1 MLIGGG
7 GGSDV
12 QADAGGEAGQVGDVQ
27 EGGKGAHGGA
37 QQGLP
42 SHQSW
47 EKWWV
52 HGPHLQFSP
61 K

>member
-27 EGGKGAHGGA
+27 EGGMGAHGGA
-37 QQGLP
+37 QRGLLWNQT
-42 SHQSW
+42 SHQS
-47 EKWWV
+47 
-52 HGPHLQFSP
+52 
-61 K
+61 

>member
-42 SHQSW
+42 SHQS
-47 EKWWV
+47 
-52 HGPHLQFSP
+52 
-61 K
+61 